1 MLASSHRFLVLFPC
15 ATLILLLTCLCSP
28 SPTRAADAPS
38 SDKVMEYRALY
49 AMTVLSFLGSPDAA
63 AAVMHLEILLKK
75 SDVKDSYDLVVV
87 GSDPEGIAAALS
99 GARNGLST
107 LLVDTRPELGGLMTQ
122 GWLNSIDINYGPDGE
137 ILNKGIFEEF
147 FTMVGGQSFDVGRAR
162 QVFNLLVNRERN
174 LDVLLGVRKIAPVT
188 GTAADGEA
196 YRKAVAGIAVSG
208 PGGAYRLIDAR
219 RVIDATQDA
228 DLAAAAGV
236 PYSLGMAD
244 FGRGGRFMAVTLVFK
259 LANVTD
265 ADWRRLRRALNR
277 DGTRESGST
286 DVSAWG
292 FGEEMYSYV
301 PADKSIGTRGLN
313 LGRQRDGTVLVNALK
328 VYGVNPLDPAS
339 RERARRKALAE
350 IPRAVKY
357 INAKIPGLERATLAG
372 AAPELYIRESRHIY
386 GEYRLTIDDV
396 LENRDFD
403 DRVAFGSYPVDIQAS
418 GPEPEF
424 SGMVVGTPEQY
435 AIPFRCLVPLEVEN
449 LLVVGRS
456 ASFDSLAHGSARVI
470 PVGMAAGEAAGA
482 AAALSLRKGKTFRQM
497 SASETDMADLQ
508 GKLKQQGMDLEPFGD
523 RYKPDIVNDP
533 RYEAVK
539 FVRRMGLVRAGYDN
553 DYLLDEPMIEACF
566 GTVLST
572 AVRQSGAELEE
583 MSASS
588 LREDVLRVADAA
600 SILCRCLGRQMP
612 RDEAY
617 EYLKDAPFWNSY
629 VDANDSEALV
639 NHGAGYMLV
648 KDFLDWAMVE
658 RAGSED
664 PVP

>member
-1 MLASSHRFLVLFPC
+1 MLASSHRFLVLVPC
-15 ATLILLLTCLCSP
+15 ITLIFVLTWLVGP
-28 SPTRAADAPS
+28 DKARATNTPPEG
-38 SDKVMEYRALY
+38 KVMEYRALH
-49 AMTVLSFLGSPDAA
+49 AMIILSFLGFPDAA
-63 AAVMHLEILLKK
+63 AAVLDLEIPLKK

-107 LLVDTRPELGGLMTQ
+107 LLVDTRSHLGGLMTQ
-122 GWLNSIDINYGPDGE
+122 GWLSSIDMNYGPDGK
-137 ILNKGIFEEF
+137 ILNKGVFEEF
-147 FTMVGGQSFDVGRAR
+147 FTMVGGQSFDVGRAQ
-162 QVFNLLVNRERN
+162 QVFNLLVNREQR
-174 LDVLLGVRKIAPVT
+174 LDILLGVRKIAPVM

-196 YRKAVAGIAVSG
+196 HKAVVGITVWG
-208 PGGAYRLIDAR
+208 PGSATRSISSR
-219 RVIDATQDA
+219 RIIDATQDA

-244 FGRGGRFMAVTLVFK
+244 FGRSGRFMAVTLVFK

-350 IPRAVKY
+350 IPRVVKY

-553 DYLLDEPMIEACF
+553 DYLLDEPMTEACF
-566 GTVLST
+566 GNVLST
-572 AVRQSGAELEE
+572 AARQSGAEVAE
-583 MSASS
+583 MPVSS

-600 SILCRCLGRQMP
+600 LLLCRCMGRRMP

-629 VDANDSEALV
+629 VDANDPEALV

-658 RAGSED
+658 RAGSEGL
-664 PVP
+664 VS